1 MGPNH
6 ALLACKLRHLG
17 TSGVAKNGVV
27 SYITGVYSRWVVPV
41 THSQRE
47 LGPVPPV
54 LKFRPALRVARAVI
68 LFGEVLMATG
78 TVKWFNATKGFGFIQ
93 PEDGSKDVFVH
104 ISALERAGIA
114 RLNEGQ
120 RVSYDVVT
128 ERGKS
133 AAGNLKA
140 L

>member
-1 MGPNH
+1 MRVLPAPRAAP
-6 ALLACKLRHLG
+6 ALPILRKSPL
-17 TSGVAKNGVV
+17 
-27 SYITGVYSRWVVPV
+27 SYILQESTRDGLSPLRTLNESSVGS
-41 THSQRE
+41 
-47 LGPVPPV
+47 LPV

-104 ISALERAGIA
+104 ISAVERAGIA